1 MATPN
6 GLNPTFGGRVG
17 AQGFATLHNKGI
29 GCVVVDTNST
39 TAVDVFGTTNG
50 FTGTI
55 TGVFVNALGGTGNT
69 ITLKGSNGAT
79 IATVVE
85 SSTAGLL
92 VGPTSALAN
101 TAIDLTGT
109 CTVVSNANNA
119 ANPNGQVFVFYK
131 VTL

>member
-55 TGVFVNALGGTGNT
+55 TTSNTSPQHEKYRCPLSTQSEISGDHCSLG
-69 ITLKGSNGAT
+69 
-79 IATVVE
+79 
-85 SSTAGLL
+85 
-92 VGPTSALAN
+92 
-101 TAIDLTGT
+101 
-109 CTVVSNANNA
+109 
-119 ANPNGQVFVFYK
+119 
-131 VTL
+131 